1 MAGGKKDFILNG
13 GGECR
18 NECLKTM
25 AGLPKEVRRGKVRQL
40 FEERRGAGR
49 DKSYPLEPL
58 RQRGVSLDRA
68 GNQEKQQPVTNNN
81 NNSNGQL
88 RLTRSHK
95 LSNNC
100 GQQIYQQPSILF
112 SENYKQLSQIRL
124 SDMASRKATSV
135 DEQGKQLS
143 QALYSLNLG
152 SHSKDMLNK
161 STNKSPPTRA
171 TLSKASSL
179 GSPPNKTK
187 SVDGQ
192 VRDVKARSPLHSSNT
207 SARNME
213 EMSKARSPPAK
224 LNAVND
230 LPKKLTR
237 PQSSRTKDV
246 LTESQLTIRK
256 EQNTTNLYT
265 KAAEEAVHTNVSD
278 QNMIECK
285 ICGRRFLPERLGAHE
300 KACSKLHNKKR
311 KPFVAR
317 KMIEGQSVRKT
328 KTTVQSK
335 PKSNWRK
342 THEEFVA
349 NIRAARQAQKI
360 LEAGG
365 SLADLPPP
373 PPSDTSH
380 LTPCPHCGRKF
391 SEAAASRHIP
401 LCKEKALRAKMAA
414 PKGRGT
420 GARAPASRIPASRAT
435 R

>member
-1 MAGGKKDFILNG
+1 M
-13 GGECR
+13 
-18 NECLKTM
+18 
-25 AGLPKEVRRGKVRQL
+25 RRGKVRQL

-68 GNQEKQQPVTNNN
+68 INEEKHQQTFCHSTNNN
-81 NNSNGQL
+81 GQV

-95 LSNNC
+95 LSSNC
-100 GQQIYQQPSILF
+100 GQQIYQQPSLLF

-124 SDMASRKATSV
+124 GDMASRKSTSF
-135 DEQGKQLS
+135 DQQGKQLS

-152 SHSKDMLNK
+152 AQSKDGILSKSNIS
-161 STNKSPPTRA
+161 STNKSPPARP
-171 TLSKASSL
+171 TLSKVSSV
-179 GSPPNKTK
+179 GSSPNKTK
-187 SVDGQ
+187 SIDEQ
-192 VRDVKARSPLHSSNT
+192 IRDVKTRSPLQSSNT
-207 SARNME
+207 SARNVQE
-213 EMSKARSPPAK
+213 IRKLKSPPAK
-224 LNAVND
+224 LNTTNE
-230 LPKKLTR
+230 LPKKIPR
-237 PQSSRTKDV
+237 PQSSKTKDV
-246 LTESQLTIRK
+246 LKVSETENQQIFK
-256 EQNTTNLYT
+256 NDQNTTDLYS
-265 KAAEEAVHTNVSD
+265 KAAEEAVHTNNVTD
-278 QNMIECK
+278 QNMTECK
-285 ICGRRFLPERLGAHE
+285 VCGRKFLPERMEAHE
-300 KACSKLHNKKR
+300 KACVKLHNKKR

-317 KMIEGQSVRKT
+317 KTVEGQSIKKT
-328 KTTVQSK
+328 KSATQSK

-360 LEAGG
+360 LDAGG

-391 SEAAASRHIP
+391 SESAAARHIP

-414 PKGRGT
+414 PKAGSRGSG
-420 GARAPASRIPASRAT
+420 GARGAGSRIPASRAA